1 MHNMMT
7 HEKPAPGTPLLS
19 IVIPAYNEAHRLPTT
34 LPQVAEFVMA
44 QQYGAEVVIV
54 NNNSK
59 DATRQIAM
67 ELAADYP
74 FIHVLDEP
82 TQGKGAA
89 VRAGMLAS
97 SGQYLFIADADLSM
111 PIEEVN
117 KFLPPIL
124 EGYDVAIGSREAPGA
139 VRYNEPE
146 YRHLMGRIFNFIV
159 KVLAVP
165 GFQDTQC
172 GFKCFRREPG
182 LDLFASQ
189 TIDGWAF
196 DVELLY
202 IALRRGYDVVEVPIN
217 WYYRQNSRISPVR
230 DAVDMVREVLKIR
243 VNDWQG
249 EYDRRA
255 TPDADQADSVPA
267 VEQVIRKS

>member
-1 MHNMMT
+1 MN
-7 HEKPAPGTPLLS
+7 EDSPLLS
-19 IVIPAYNEAHRLPTT
+19 LIIPAYNEARRLPTT
-34 LPQVAEFVMA
+34 LPQVAEFVLT
-44 QQYGAEVVIV
+44 QPYGAEVLVV
-54 NNNSK
+54 NNNSQ
-59 DATRQIAM
+59 DDTRQIAM
-67 ELAADYP
+67 EIAADYP
-74 FIHVLDEP
+74 FIQVLDET

-89 VRAGMLAS
+89 VRTGMLAS

-117 KFLPPIL
+117 KFLPPAL
-124 EGYDVAIGSREAPGA
+124 SGYDVAIGSREASGA

-146 YRHLMGRIFNFIV
+146 YRHLMGRVFNFIV

-172 GFKCFRREPG
+172 GFKCFRREPA
-182 LDLFASQ
+182 LDLFRSQ
-189 TIDGWAF
+189 TITGWAF

-202 IALRRGYDVVEVPIN
+202 IALRRGYEVVEVPIN

-230 DAVDMVREVLKIR
+230 DALDMVREVLKIR

-249 EYDRRA
+249 RYRQQG
-255 TPDADQADSVPA
+255 QAKQPA
-267 VEQVIRKS
+267 VEQIARKP

>member
-1 MHNMMT
+1 MDKNN
-7 HEKPAPGTPLLS
+7 PLLS
-19 IVIPAYNEAHRLPTT
+19 IIIPAYNEAGRLPKT
-34 LPQVAEFVMA
+34 LPQVAAFVLA
-44 QQYGAEVVIV
+44 QPYDAEVLVV

-59 DATRQIAM
+59 DNTRRIAI

-74 FIHVLDEP
+74 FIQVLDEP
-82 TQGKGAA
+82 AQGKGAA
-89 VRAGMLAS
+89 VRTGMLAS
-97 SGQYLFIADADLSM
+97 TGQYLFIADADLSM

-117 KFLPPIL
+117 KFLPPAL
-124 EGYDVAIGSREAPGA
+124 NGYDVAIGSREAPGA
-139 VRYNEPE
+139 VRYDEPE
-146 YRHLMGRIFNFIV
+146 YRHLMGRVFNFIV

-202 IALRRGYDVVEVPIN
+202 IAQRRGYEVVEVPIN
-217 WYYRQNSRISPVR
+217 WYYRQNSRISPLR
-230 DAVDMVREVLKIR
+230 DAIDMVREVLKIR
-243 VNDWQG
+243 LNDWQG
-249 EYDRRA
+249 RYKRPPA
-255 TPDADQADSVPA
+255 ADAEQAENVPS
-267 VEQVIRKS
+267 VEQAVRKS